1 MSGEPKMVPGLGLMK
16 VGNDGTI
23 WVSSYPLQGERM
35 SWRLLN
41 GDGTVIGRFVVP
53 TLPGFTDVSVVR
65 GERRSVVL
73 RALDDDGAV
82 NLLVFALR
90 P

>member
-1 MSGEPKMVPGLGLMK
+1 
-16 VGNDGTI
+16 
-23 WVSSYPLQGERM
+23 M
-35 SWRLLN
+35 SWCLFD
-41 GDGTVIGRFVVP
+41 GEGTVLGRFVVP

-73 RALDDDGAV
+73 RAHDDDGAV